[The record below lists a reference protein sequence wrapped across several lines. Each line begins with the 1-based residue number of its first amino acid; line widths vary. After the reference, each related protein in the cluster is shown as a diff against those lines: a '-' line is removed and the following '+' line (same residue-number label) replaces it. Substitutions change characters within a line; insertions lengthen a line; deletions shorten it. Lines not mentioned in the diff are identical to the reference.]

1 MARVNAQEFA
11 QKLARRT
18 AAAVPEY
25 NAGVSAV
32 TEAPGAKAAQRE
44 SEWAAGVA
52 RAAQEN
58 KFSRNVGA
66 VTLQEW
72 KDAALSKGSGR
83 IAQGVSSAEPK
94 MAQFGAELLQA
105 VDNAVNVTNQTPRGD
120 LEQNLNRMNTF
131 VREMAKFR
139 KS

>member
-1 MARVNAQEFA
+1 
-11 QKLARRT
+11 
-18 AAAVPEY
+18 
-25 NAGVSAV
+25 
-32 TEAPGAKAAQRE
+32 
-44 SEWAAGVA
+44 
-52 RAAQEN
+52 
-58 KFSRNVGA
+58 
-66 VTLQEW
+66 
-72 KDAALSKGSGR
+72 
-83 IAQGVSSAEPK
+83 